1 MQRLLSSC
9 AAACA
14 SAALG
19 AAPSAA
25 SAAQTSFPRLLNDTG
40 SVTCYVPDRG
50 GTEIPCDGTGQD
62 GQYGRDVTD
71 WRKFDGRG
79 GFSYRKISSTGEPL
93 PASATEWACVQDRIT
108 GLMWEMKTADGGL
121 HDGLRT
127 YTQLN
132 NGDSDDVSGFVREAN
147 QAGLCG
153 HNDWR
158 LPARMELQSIIDLGH
173 HAPLVVD
180 GWFPNTP
187 ASYFWA
193 STKSADDA
201 AYWSAGFK
209 NGAVLDLQPGSS
221 SNAARLVRGKKF
233 LPGEHAEG
241 RYVTDGD
248 KVTDSSTGLVW
259 RRCPEGMGWDGVT
272 CAGDPLRVKWRA
284 ALDLA
289 HAAHYDGASWR
300 LPNATELFSL
310 VDDKRDF
317 PAIDVDAFPGIAGM
331 SLPWFWTATP
341 ELPTRHATSITAVW
355 HVDFMSGSLTTEDL
369 AASRAVRLVRVD

>member
-1 MQRLLSSC
+1 MHQLLSSC
-9 AAACA
+9 AAACV

-19 AAPSAA
+19 ATPSAA

-50 GTEIPCDGTGQD
+50 GTEIPCEGTGQD

-93 PASATEWACVQDRIT
+93 PASATEWACVQDRVT

-153 HNDWR
+153 HHDWR

-209 NGAVLDLQPGSS
+209 QLERGAPGARQEIPAWGAWGGPLRHRWRQGDRHEHGPGVAPLPRGNGLGRRDLRRRSTAGQVEGGAGPGPRGPLRRRVMALAQCHGAVQ
-221 SNAARLVRGKKF
+221 
-233 LPGEHAEG
+233 H
-241 RYVTDGD
+241 
-248 KVTDSSTGLVW
+248 
-259 RRCPEGMGWDGVT
+259 RR
-272 CAGDPLRVKWRA
+272 
-284 ALDLA
+284 
-289 HAAHYDGASWR
+289 
-300 LPNATELFSL
+300 
-310 VDDKRDF
+310 
-317 PAIDVDAFPGIAGM
+317 
-331 SLPWFWTATP
+331 
-341 ELPTRHATSITAVW
+341 
-355 HVDFMSGSLTTEDL
+355 
-369 AASRAVRLVRVD
+369 